1 MIGGR
6 EVIPEGAIIKG
17 RIVHLERPG
26 RIKGLGQIRL
36 SEVAFEGYARTTRQN
51 AGPVGMER
59 TNPHREQ
66 KEWVLLRLLPQRP
79 RHWV

>member
-1 MIGGR
+1 MIGGL
-6 EVIPEGAIIKG
+6 EVIPVGTIIEG

-26 RIKGLGQIRL
+26 RVKGVGQIRL

-51 AGPVGMER
+51 AGRGGMGR
-59 TNPHREQ
+59 INPHREQ
-66 KEWVLLRLLPQRP
+66 KEWALLRLLPQRP